1 MGEIWIAD
9 GRELAGDARKVQ
21 RRSRSTTERLIFRAC
36 LATEPSERV
45 RRSWAMDRYEALLEN
60 YRNAWTGLHMIREAI
75 EELGP
80 VGVLP
85 SPEAVIVK
93 YGPEPIHE
101 AQAIVD
107 ALATI
112 LGAPAGKPVPQSPA
126 MDSGS
131 GPHARPAATK
141 SALRSNTGAA
151 TLTPH
156 RERRRHR
163 R

>member
-1 MGEIWIAD
+1 MAD
-9 GRELAGDARKVQ
+9 
-21 RRSRSTTERLIFRAC
+21 
-36 LATEPSERV
+36 
-45 RRSWAMDRYEALLEN
+45 DRYEALLEN

-112 LGAPAGKPVPQSPA
+112 LGAPAGEAVPQSPA
-126 MDSGS
+126 MDIGS
-131 GPHARPAATK
+131 SHLARPAPR
-141 SALRSNTGAA
+141 SALHRKAGVEAVA
-151 TLTPH
+151 PR
-156 RERRRHR
+156 RERRRHGR
-163 R
+163 